1 MSEESRN
8 MYFEI
13 ERSAQAAALSL
24 KMTYYGGKQILKLL
38 QFMMRL
44 FEKGILSKSDFED
57 FKTFMKLTKGNFT
70 NMAIPI
76 DLRGITQEEKDSL
89 LSSVDSSM
97 APGISEE
104 DFQKKMDQIGKDFK
118 DFRDNLQGENID
130 KIDELIQK
138 AKESPVSERN
148 QILSDLWD
156 SISNLDTV
164 SLDDKLRELKDSL
177 KEQGIH
183 FCVMPGCQSENRP
196 VVTIAIDKA
205 DTNKFMPFFQNYI
218 NNQMSGGQHRMDAIR
233 ALTNGKANLAP
244 VHEEILGKFCEILD
258 RQKID
263 YAIAPDNNLDDGIRH
278 LVIPN
283 DQLSMANSLYSQ
295 LRTALLNTE
304 NKDYGPFKTVPM
316 DSYFKTS
323 TLTTD
328 EVMNKARKDS
338 PEIDKA
344 LKSFEGPHAASP
356 AEDLINGMGR
366 EPEDAESFACGQFF
380 NNDDYVPL
388 SVYDSLVDNPK
399 DQILSK
405 VQSSSPDLFC
415 CRIPGTW
422 GENEQILAV
431 SPEKVFRDKQ
441 TNRYIVFM
449 PKDESPAVLTKDG
462 IKRDI
467 YKNGMD
473 LYNHLWEKN
482 EGAFIPIKPEKL
494 QSILQDVPKAA
505 PVM

>member
-1 MSEESRN
+1 MSEETRD
-8 MYFEI
+8 MYFDI

-24 KMTYYGGKQILKLL
+24 KMTYYGGKQIIKLL

-44 FEKGILSKSDFED
+44 LEKGVLSKSDFED
-57 FKTFMKLTKGNFT
+57 FKAFMKLTKGNFT
-70 NMAIPI
+70 NMAIPV
-76 DLRGITQEEKDSL
+76 DMRGITQQEKDSL
-89 LSSVDSSM
+89 LSAADSAMNPSL
-97 APGISEE
+97 SEE
-104 DFQKKMDQIGKDFK
+104 DFQKKMDQLGKDFK

-130 KIDELIQK
+130 KIDDLIKK
-138 AKESPVSERN
+138 AKESPKQGRE

-156 SISNLDTV
+156 SISNLDTI
-164 SLDDKLRELKDSL
+164 SLEDKLRELKDSL
-177 KEQGIH
+177 QEQGIH
-183 FCVMPGCQSENRP
+183 FCVMPGCKSENRP

-233 ALTNGKANLAP
+233 ALTDGKANLAP
-244 VHEEILGKFCEILD
+244 IHEEILDKFCEILD

-283 DQLSMANSLYSQ
+283 DQLTMANSLYSQ
-295 LRTALLNTE
+295 LRAALLETE
-304 NKDYGPFKTVPM
+304 KKDYGQMKSVPLE
-316 DSYFKTS
+316 SYFKTS
-323 TLTTD
+323 SLTTD
-328 EVMNKARKDS
+328 EVMQKARKDS
-338 PEIDKA
+338 PEIDEA
-344 LKSFEGPHAASP
+344 IRSFEGPHAASP

-366 EPEDAESFACGQFF
+366 EPEDAESFACGEFF

-388 SVYDSLVDNPK
+388 SVYDSLTNNPK
-399 DQILSK
+399 DPVLSK
-405 VQSSSPDLFC
+405 VKSGSPDLFC

-422 GENEQILAV
+422 GQEEQILAV
-431 SPEKVFRDKQ
+431 SPEQVFKDSL

-449 PKDESPAVLTKDG
+449 PKNESPAVLTKDG

-467 YKNGMD
+467 YKSGQD
-473 LYNHLWEKN
+473 LYKHFNKEN
-482 EGAFIPIKPEKL
+482 QDAFIPIKPEKL
-494 QSILQDVPKAA
+494 QSIIQEVPKAA

>member
-1 MSEESRN
+1 MEETRN

-24 KMTYYGGKQILKLL
+24 KLTYYGAKQVLKLI

-44 FEKGILSKSDFED
+44 HQKGVLSKSDFEN
-57 FKTFMKLTKGNFT
+57 FTSFLKLSKGNFT
-70 NMAIPI
+70 NMGVPL
-76 DLRGITQEEKDSL
+76 DMRGITDKEKDSL
-89 LSSVDSSM
+89 LSTLDSCS
-97 APGISEE
+97 APGLSEE
-104 DFQKKMDQIGKDFK
+104 DFQERMDQLGKDFK

-130 KIDELIQK
+130 EIDALIQK
-138 AKESPVSERN
+138 AKDSPKQGREK
-148 QILSDLWD
+148 ILSGLWD
-156 SISNLDTV
+156 SISKLDTV
-164 SLDDKLRELKDSL
+164 NVKDRIQELKDSL
-177 KEQGIH
+177 TKLGIN
-183 FCVMPGCQSENRP
+183 FCVIPGVESEERS
-196 VVTIAIDKA
+196 VVSVTIDKKDID
-205 DTNKFMPFFQNYI
+205 KFMPFFHTYI
-218 NNQMSGGQHRMDAIR
+218 NNQMTGGQHRMDAIR
-233 ALTNGKANLAP
+233 ALTDGKASLAP
-244 VHEEILGKFCEILD
+244 IHQEILDKFCEILD
-258 RQKID
+258 RNKID

-283 DQLSMANSLYSQ
+283 DQLTMANTLYNQ
-295 LRTALLNTE
+295 LRAALVETDK
-304 NKDYGPFKTVPM
+304 KDYGAFKTTPLE
-316 DSYFKTS
+316 SYDKAS
-323 TLTTD
+323 KMTTD
-328 EVMNKARKDS
+328 EVITKAQKDS
-338 PEIDKA
+338 PKIAEAINEY
-344 LKSFEGPHAASP
+344 EGPHVATP
-356 AEDLINGMGR
+356 AEDLINSMGKV
-366 EPEDAESFACGQFF
+366 PQDAESFACGEFF
-380 NNDDYVPL
+380 NNDDFVPL

-405 VQSSSPDLFC
+405 VQNSSPDLFC